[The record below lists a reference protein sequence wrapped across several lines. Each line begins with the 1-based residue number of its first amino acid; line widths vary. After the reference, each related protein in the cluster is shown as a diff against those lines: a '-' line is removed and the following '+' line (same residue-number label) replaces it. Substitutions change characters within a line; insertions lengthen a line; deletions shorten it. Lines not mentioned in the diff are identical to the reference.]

1 MFSSVTLKSFMGVD
15 LDEVKI
21 KDERLPLFYINLLNL
36 VGKHA
41 SSLLVLLFGKYAYFY
56 GMTKELK

>member
-1 MFSSVTLKSFMGVD
+1 MGVD